1 VNQKKNDLT
10 TVKEQ
15 GFTLV
20 EVIVAVAILSFA
32 IFATL
37 RVITASL
44 NSITRQAQRVKA
56 LHLAQAHLAKL
67 EAESFSKVVPET
79 WVIGVGGADWYQ
91 LSIYDPSHP
100 LLAVNQF
107 IDSDSTYWY
116 LSPPDGLGFDDDGQ
130 NDGILIVSADGN
142 SGYTRRTASTNE
154 TVGPGTVG
162 TLDYM
167 DYNWDIDDLKLFFD
181 LGDED
186 EGKEVQI
193 YYRYYHLVQEGGT
206 VPSSGEEGLKEGT
219 IKLITSVGDTN
230 GNETPGE
237 KTDILGDDLYE
248 NEPLSPSDYESF
260 DSQTRELTFIDTRQE
275 HPVRIY
281 YLPDSDTD
289 SSGPGG
295 APDGYL
301 DPTENSIVG
310 VAAGN
315 FCYPDGSPSREI
327 TNIKEIIVTEY
338 WKQGKDIQSTE
349 QETYIT
355 K

>member
-1 VNQKKNDLT
+1 MNQKKNYLT
-10 TVKEQ
+10 TPKEQ

-44 NSITRQAQRVKA
+44 NSITRQGQRVKA

-67 EAESFSKVVPET
+67 EAESFSKVVPEI
-79 WVIGVGGADWYQ
+79 WRIGLGGANWYQ
-91 LSIYDPSHP
+91 LTIYDSDHPSF
-100 LLAVNQF
+100 AVNQF
-107 IDSDSTYWY
+107 IDADYPYWR
-116 LSPPDGLGFDDDGQ
+116 SILGFDDGRD
-130 NDGILIVSADGN
+130 DGILVASADGN
-142 SGYTRRTASTNE
+142 TVYTCASASTNE
-154 TVGPGTVG
+154 TGGPGTLGVP
-162 TLDYM
+162 
-167 DYNWDIDDLKLFFD
+167 DYNWDTDDFKLFFD
-181 LGDED
+181 DEE
-186 EGKEVQI
+186 EGIQI
-193 YYRYYHLVQEGGT
+193 YYRYYHLVEEGGT
-206 VPSSGEEGLKEGT
+206 VPSSDGEGLKEGT

-289 SSGPGG
+289 SSGPDG
-295 APDGYL
+295 APNGYL
-301 DPTENSIVG
+301 DPAENSIVG

-327 TNIKEIIVTEY
+327 TNIKKIIVTEF
-338 WKQGKDIQSTE
+338 WKQGKDVQSTT

-355 K
+355 R

>member
-1 VNQKKNDLT
+1 MNQKKNYLT
-10 TVKEQ
+10 TPKES

-20 EVIVAVAILSFA
+20 EVIVAVAILSFV

-44 NSITRQAQRVKA
+44 NSITRQGQRVKA

-67 EAESFSKVVPET
+67 EAESFSKVVPEI
-79 WVIGVGGADWYQ
+79 WRIGVGGADWYQ
-91 LSIYDPSHP
+91 LTIYDSDHPSF
-100 LLAVNQF
+100 AVNQF
-107 IDSDSTYWY
+107 IDSDFAHWY
-116 LSPPDGLGFDDDGQ
+116 LPRPDGLGFDDDGQ
-130 NDGILIVSADGN
+130 DKSDGVLVADKDGTP
-142 SGYTRRTASTNE
+142 YTVTSTSPPLSEN
-154 TVGPGTVG
+154 
-162 TLDYM
+162 
-167 DYNWDIDDLKLFFD
+167 YNWDSTTLTLIFSP
-181 LGDED
+181 GNV
-186 EGKEVQI
+186 GKEIQI
-193 YYRYYHLVQEGGT
+193 YYRYYHLVEEGGT

-289 SSGPGG
+289 SSGPDG

-301 DPTENSIVG
+301 DPAENSIIG

-327 TNIKEIIVTEY
+327 TNIKKIIVTEY

-355 K
+355 R